1 MALVLNEEQQFLKDA
16 ASKFFQEDAPISH
29 FRKIRDSENELGYSK
44 ELWTS
49 MSNLGWAGILVS
61 EEYGGSDFGMMGM
74 GTILEE
80 AGKTLTP
87 SPLFA
92 TGILGA
98 SLLEL
103 AGNSEQKA
111 EYLPKLVE
119 GNLTTAFALEEGTRH
134 APNNILTEAKRDG
147 DEFIL
152 NGKKTFVLDG
162 HSADLII
169 LAARTEGE
177 ASDKS
182 GISLFCLDPDTD
194 GLEIKKV
201 SMLDSRNSAEL
212 SLDNVKISASN
223 LLGELGNGFAVIEEV
238 LNRAQV
244 GISAEM
250 LGNAS
255 QAFEI
260 TLNYLKDR
268 KQFGVLIG
276 TFQALQHRAAI
287 MYSELELTKSS
298 VVGAMNAIDEN
309 SNDVARFAS
318 MAKYKAGETSY
329 LVSNESVQM
338 HGGYGVTDEYDIGF
352 FMKRARVAEQI
363 FGNSDHHLDRYAT
376 LSEY

>member
-16 ASKFFQEDAPISH
+16 ASKFFQDNAPIAH
-29 FRKIRDSENELGYSK
+29 FRELRDSNNELGYDS
-44 ELWTS
+44 ELWKK
-49 MSNLGWAGILVS
+49 MAELGWAGILVS

-92 TGILGA
+92 TGLIGA

-103 AGNSEQKA
+103 AGNEEQKN
-111 EYLPKLVE
+111 EYLPKLVG
-119 GNLTTAFALEEGTRH
+119 GNLTTALALEEGIRH
-134 APNNILTEAKRDG
+134 APTNINTEAKKDG
-147 DEFIL
+147 DDFIL

-162 HSADLII
+162 HCADLLIV
-169 LAARTEGE
+169 AARTAGE
-177 ASDKS
+177 ATDSS
-182 GISLFCLDPDTD
+182 GISLFCVDPSTE
-194 GLEIKKV
+194 GLEVIKMN
-201 SMLDSRNSAEL
+201 MLDSRNAAEI
-212 SLDNVKISASN
+212 SFLDVKISADN
-223 LLGELGNGFAVIEEV
+223 LLGELNNGYGIIEEV
-238 LNRAQV
+238 LNRAQI
-244 GISAEM
+244 GISAEI

-255 QAFEI
+255 QAFQI
-260 TLNYLKDR
+260 TLSYLKER

-276 TFQALQHRAAI
+276 SFQALKHRAAV

-298 VVGAMNAIDEN
+298 VVGAMNAIDEQ

-318 MAKYKAGETSY
+318 MAKYKAGETAY

-363 FGNSDHHLDRYAT
+363 FGNSNYHLDRYAT

>member
-1 MALVLNEEQQFLKDA
+1 MALILNEEQQFLKDA

-29 FRKIRDSENELGYSK
+29 FREIRDSQIELGYSK
-44 ELWTS
+44 ELWST
-49 MSNLGWAGILVS
+49 MSDLGWAGILVS

-74 GTILEE
+74 GTLLEE

-92 TGILGA
+92 TGLIGA

-103 AGNSEQKA
+103 AGNLEQKS

-134 APNNILTEAKRDG
+134 APNNISTEAKKDG
-147 DEFIL
+147 DEFVL
-152 NGKKTFVLDG
+152 NGNKTFVLDG

-169 LAARTEGE
+169 VAARTAGE
-177 ASDKS
+177 AADKS
-182 GISLFCLDPDTD
+182 GISLFCLDSNTD
-194 GLEIKKV
+194 GLEVKKV
-201 SMLDSRNSAEL
+201 SMLDSRNSAEVNL
-212 SLDNVKISASN
+212 VDVKISAST

>member
-16 ASKFFQEDAPISH
+16 ASKFFQENAPIAH
-29 FRKIRDSENELGYSK
+29 FRELRDSNNELGYDC
-44 ELWTS
+44 ELWKK
-49 MSNLGWAGILVS
+49 MAELGWAGILVS

-92 TGILGA
+92 TGLIGA

-103 AGNSEQKA
+103 AGNEEQKN
-111 EYLPKLVE
+111 EYLPKLVG
-119 GNLTTAFALEEGTRH
+119 GNLTTALALEEGIRH
-134 APNNILTEAKRDG
+134 APANINTEAKKDG
-147 DEFIL
+147 GDFIL

-162 HSADLII
+162 HSADLLIV
-169 LAARTEGE
+169 AARTAGE
-177 ASDKS
+177 ETDSS
-182 GISLFCLDPDTD
+182 GISLFCVDPNAE
-194 GLEIKKV
+194 GLEIIKMN
-201 SMLDSRNSAEL
+201 MLDSRNAAEI
-212 SLDNVKISASN
+212 SFLDVKISADN
-223 LLGELGNGFAVIEEV
+223 LLGELNNGYGIIEEV
-238 LNRAQV
+238 LNRAQI
-244 GISAEM
+244 GISAEI

-255 QAFEI
+255 QAFQI
-260 TLNYLKDR
+260 TLSYLKER

-276 TFQALQHRAAI
+276 SFQALKHRAAV

-298 VVGAMNAIDEN
+298 VVGAMNAIDEQ

-318 MAKYKAGETSY
+318 MAKYKAGETAY

-363 FGNSDHHLDRYAT
+363 FGNSNYHLDRYAT

>member
-1 MALVLNEEQQFLKDA
+1 MALVLNEEQQFLKDS
-16 ASKFFQEDAPISH
+16 ASKFFQDNAPIAH
-29 FRKIRDSENELGYSK
+29 FRELRDSNNELGYDH
-44 ELWTS
+44 ELWKK
-49 MSNLGWAGILVS
+49 MAELGWAGILVS

-92 TGILGA
+92 TGLIGA

-103 AGNSEQKA
+103 GGSEEQKS
-111 EYLPKLVE
+111 EYLPKLVK
-119 GNLTTAFALEEGTRH
+119 GTLTTAFALEEGTRH
-134 APNNILTEAKRDG
+134 APANIETEAKKEG
-147 DEFIL
+147 DDFIL
-152 NGKKTFVLDG
+152 NGRKTFVLDG
-162 HSADLII
+162 HSASLLIV
-169 LAARTEGE
+169 AARTGG
-177 ASDKS
+177 STTDSS
-182 GISLFCLDPDTD
+182 GISLFCVDPTSE
-194 GLEIKKV
+194 GVEVIKMN
-201 SMLDSRNSAEL
+201 MLDSRNAAEI
-212 SLDNVKISASN
+212 SFSNVKISANN
-223 LLGELGNGFAVIEEV
+223 LLGELNNGFGIVEEV
-238 LNRAQV
+238 INRAQI

-255 QAFEI
+255 QAFQI
-260 TLNYLKDR
+260 TLSYLKER

-276 TFQALQHRAAI
+276 SFQALKHRAAV

-298 VVGAMNAIDEN
+298 VIGAMNAIDEQ
-309 SNDVARFAS
+309 SNDVTRFAS
-318 MAKYKAGETSY
+318 MAKYKAGETAY

-363 FGNSDHHLDRYAT
+363 FGNTDYHLDRYAT

>member
-1 MALVLNEEQQFLKDA
+1 MTLVLNEEQQFLKNA
-16 ASKFFQEDAPISH
+16 ANKFFQEDAPISH
-29 FRKIRDSENELGYSK
+29 FREIRDTEVELGYSK
-44 ELWTS
+44 ELWS
-49 MSNLGWAGILVS
+49 KMAELGWSGILVS
-61 EEYGGSDFGMMGM
+61 EEYGGSNFGMMGM
-74 GTILEE
+74 GTIMEE
-80 AGKTLTP
+80 AGRTLTP
-87 SPLFA
+87 SPLFT

-103 AGNSEQKA
+103 AGNEEQKS
-111 EYLPKLVE
+111 EYLPSLVE

-134 APNNILTEAKRDG
+134 APHAVSTVANKDG
-147 DEFIL
+147 DDFIL

-162 HSADLII
+162 HSADLLIV
-169 LAARTEGE
+169 AARTGG
-177 ASDKS
+177 DDRDTS
-182 GISLFCLDPDTD
+182 GISLFCLDPNTD
-194 GLEIKKV
+194 GAEITKL
-201 SMLDSRNSAEL
+201 SMLDSRNAAEINL
-212 SLDNVKISASN
+212 TAVKIPATN

-238 LNRAQV
+238 LCRAQI

-276 TFQALQHRAAI
+276 TFQALQHRAAV

-298 VVGAMNAIDEN
+298 VVGAMNAVDEK

-329 LVSNESVQM
+329 LISNESVQM

>member
-16 ASKFFQEDAPISH
+16 ASKFFQDNAPIAH
-29 FRKIRDSENELGYSK
+29 FRELRDSNNELGYDS
-44 ELWTS
+44 ELWKK
-49 MSNLGWAGILVS
+49 MAELGWAGILVS

-92 TGILGA
+92 TGLIGA

-103 AGNSEQKA
+103 AGNEEQKN
-111 EYLPKLVE
+111 EYLPKLVG
-119 GNLTTAFALEEGTRH
+119 GNLTTALALEEGIRH
-134 APNNILTEAKRDG
+134 APTNINTEAKKDG
-147 DEFIL
+147 DDFIL

-162 HSADLII
+162 HSADLLIV
-169 LAARTEGE
+169 AARTAGE
-177 ASDKS
+177 ATDSS
-182 GISLFCLDPDTD
+182 GISLFCVDPSTE
-194 GLEIKKV
+194 GLEVIKMN
-201 SMLDSRNSAEL
+201 MLDSRNAAEI
-212 SLDNVKISASN
+212 SFLDVKISADN
-223 LLGELGNGFAVIEEV
+223 LLGELNNGYGIIEEV
-238 LNRAQV
+238 LNRAQI
-244 GISAEM
+244 GISAEI

-255 QAFEI
+255 QAFQI
-260 TLNYLKDR
+260 TLGYLKER

-276 TFQALQHRAAI
+276 SFQALKHRAAV

-298 VVGAMNAIDEN
+298 VVGAMNAIDEQ

-318 MAKYKAGETSY
+318 MAKYKAGETAY

-363 FGNSDHHLDRYAT
+363 FGNSNYHLDRYAT

>member
-16 ASKFFQEDAPISH
+16 ASKFFQDNAPIAH
-29 FRKIRDSENELGYSK
+29 FRELRDSNNELGYDC
-44 ELWTS
+44 ELWKK
-49 MSNLGWAGILVS
+49 MAELGWAGILVS

-92 TGILGA
+92 TGLIGA

-103 AGNSEQKA
+103 AGNEEQKNK
-111 EYLPKLVE
+111 YLPKLVG
-119 GNLTTAFALEEGTRH
+119 GNLTTALALEEGIRH
-134 APNNILTEAKRDG
+134 APSNINAEAKKDAG
-147 DEFIL
+147 DFIL

-162 HSADLII
+162 HSADLLIV
-169 LAARTEGE
+169 AARTAGE
-177 ASDKS
+177 ETDSS
-182 GISLFCLDPDTD
+182 GISLFCVDPSAE
-194 GLEIKKV
+194 GLEVIKMN
-201 SMLDSRNSAEL
+201 MLDSRNAAEI
-212 SLDNVKISASN
+212 SFLDVKISADN
-223 LLGELGNGFAVIEEV
+223 LLGELDNGYGVIEEV
-238 LNRAQV
+238 LNRAQI
-244 GISAEM
+244 GISAEI

-255 QAFEI
+255 QAFQI
-260 TLNYLKDR
+260 TLSYLKER

-276 TFQALQHRAAI
+276 SFQALKHRAAV

-298 VVGAMNAIDEN
+298 VVGAMNAIDEQ

-318 MAKYKAGETSY
+318 MAKYKAGETAY

-363 FGNSDHHLDRYAT
+363 FGNSNYHLDRYAT